1 MKYGATFKADI
12 YLYDEEKGETL
23 VTRASDYLKTQ
34 LWAPDNTAKMADAA
48 EGMYNNYALVY
59 FALRR
64 EGRLS
69 EYGIAADKLTIDVLD
84 GMTERMSVFVSSF
97 KDDELPL
104 KAQTK

>member
-23 VTRASDYLKTQ
+23 VTRASDYLQTQ
-34 LWAPDNTAKMADAA
+34 LWAPSNTAKMADSA
-48 EGMYNNYALVY
+48 EGLYNNYALVY
-59 FALRR
+59 FALKR
-64 EGRLS
+64 EGRLA
-69 EYGIAADKLTIDVLD
+69 EFGIDYEKLTVAELND
-84 GMTERMSVFVSSF
+84 MTERMAVYVSSF